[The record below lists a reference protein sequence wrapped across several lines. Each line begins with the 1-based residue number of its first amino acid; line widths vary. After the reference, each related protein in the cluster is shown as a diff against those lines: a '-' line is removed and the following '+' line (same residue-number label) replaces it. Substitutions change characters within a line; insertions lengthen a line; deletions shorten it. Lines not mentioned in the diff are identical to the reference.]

1 MGIRERLEGLS
12 RGELVGL
19 VVVVAITMA
28 GAALWYVRSLP
39 KPVTITAGTPE
50 ADPAS
55 GPAPSEAASPS
66 GTPIIVDVTGWVR
79 EPGVYQFA
87 SGDRVID
94 AVEQAGGA
102 RPGADLSL
110 LNLAAPLADGTQVV
124 VGKQGAGGPAAIAP
138 GAAGSGTSGG
148 GLINVNTASATEL
161 EALSGIGEV
170 LAAAIVDYRTDNGP
184 FVSVDDLESVSG
196 IGPATLEEIR
206 DQVTV

>member
-1 MGIRERLEGLS
+1 
-12 RGELVGL
+12 
-19 VVVVAITMA
+19 
-28 GAALWYVRSLP
+28 
-39 KPVTITAGTPE
+39 
-50 ADPAS
+50 
-55 GPAPSEAASPS
+55 
-66 GTPIIVDVTGWVR
+66 
-79 EPGVYQFA
+79 VYQFA

-124 VGKQGAGGPAAIAP
+124 VGKQGAEGPAAIAP
-138 GAAGSGTSGG
+138 GAAGSGTSAG

-184 FVSVDDLESVSG
+184 VVSVDDLESVSG